1 MNDGKNGL
9 MGPMLIAAPVIFAE
23 KEVDLQGR
31 SPWVGLYMTL
41 WFQFLV
47 PEPGG
52 FVHPVLP
59 SDTQTSFVYN
69 STASFN
75 LGKELGKA
83 LHSDQCFQLH
93 LEFPEKE

>member
-52 FVHPVLP
+52 SCIQSCPVTHRHPLYTTAQHP
-59 SDTQTSFVYN
+59 STWEKSW
-69 STASFN
+69 
-75 LGKELGKA
+75 GKLFTVISA
-83 LHSDQCFQLH
+83 FSYI
-93 LEFPEKE
+93 